1 MEPRANHLLVGSLVL
16 LGLIGL
22 FAFVIWLARD
32 QGHAETETYRIYIEG
47 SAEGLGVGGDVRY
60 HGIRVGTIRDIN
72 IDPADPSRVGMLVD
86 ISADV
91 PIREGDLAQ
100 VTQKGITGITYIN
113 IDGARAGSTRLIA
126 DAGQAHAVIP
136 SSASDLEQLKK
147 TAPDLLNRS
156 IVLVDRATEIL
167 NDENRK
173 RLARIL
179 DHVDQVT
186 GEVAARKVQI
196 TAVLDNMETTSTE
209 LSAGIR
215 DFRAFMSRSEST
227 LDEADRMLAV
237 ARQSFARLDQIT
249 ENEILTMVSAVQ
261 EAADE
266 VDALAQNGNRIL
278 SKSGES
284 LAVFANEGLGQ
295 FSRFITEA
303 RLLVAG
309 LSRLTERLESDGARF
324 LIGDREAE
332 FRPQ

>member
-1 MEPRANHLLVGSLVL
+1 MLV
-16 LGLIGL
+16 GLIGL
-22 FAFVIWLARD
+22 FAFLIWLARD

-60 HGIRVGTIRDIN
+60 HGIRVGTIQDID
-72 IDPADPSRVGMLVD
+72 IDPVDPSRVGMLVN
-86 ISADV
+86 ISTDV
-91 PIREGDLAQ
+91 PIREGDVAQ

-113 IDGARAGSTRLIA
+113 IDGARADSARLMA
-126 DAGQAHAVIP
+126 DSGQPHPIIP
-136 SSASDLEQLKK
+136 SAASDLERLKRN
-147 TAPDLLNRS
+147 APDLLNRS
-156 IVLVDRATEIL
+156 IVLVDRAADAL
-167 NDENRK
+167 SDENRR

-186 GEVAARKVQI
+186 GEVAARKGQL
-196 TAVLDNMETTSTE
+196 TEVLDNMATTSTDLAE
-209 LSAGIR
+209 GIR

-249 ENEILTMVSAVQ
+249 ENEILTMVNSVQ

-266 VDALAQNGNRIL
+266 VDALAKNGNRIL
-278 SKSGES
+278 GKSGES